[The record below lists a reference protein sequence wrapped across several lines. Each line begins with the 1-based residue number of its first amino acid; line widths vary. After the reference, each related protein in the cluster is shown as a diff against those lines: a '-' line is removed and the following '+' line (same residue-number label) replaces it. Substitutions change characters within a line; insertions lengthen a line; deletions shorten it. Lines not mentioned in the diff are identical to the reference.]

1 MIGNI
6 YHNANSA
13 AGNAKLREIVANYE
27 MARIPVV
34 KVHYA
39 NHGAWAQF
47 ENGDIWRVLGAN
59 DRPRGYRCN
68 VAYIERSISFD
79 TYRTVICPA
88 MINHPYSAIH
98 LWGEGN
104 LYIVEDFSMPFL
116 KGD

>member
-39 NHGAWAQF
+39 NYGAYARF

-59 DRPRGYRCN
+59 DGSRGYRCN
-68 VAYIERSISFD
+68 IAYIERSISFD
-79 TYRTVICPA
+79 TYRTIICSA

-104 LYIVEDFSMPFL
+104 LYIMEDFSMPFL
-116 KGD
+116 